1 MCMQCMAGAMTAVGS
16 ASGIRAWV
24 ANRHFAWLTPSR
36 LRAVTIVLFA
46 AAMIASATL
55 VSGSAAPPHH

>member
-1 MCMQCMAGAMTAVGS
+1 MQCMAGAMTAVGS
-16 ASGIRAWV
+16 ASGIRAWI

-36 LRAVTIVLFA
+36 LKAITILLFA

-55 VSGSAAPPHH
+55 VSGSSAPPHH

>member
-1 MCMQCMAGAMTAVGS
+1 MQCMAGAMTAVGS

-36 LRAVTIVLFA
+36 LRTLTIFLFA

-55 VSGSAAPPHH
+55 VSGSAPPPHH

>member
-1 MCMQCMAGAMTAVGS
+1 MQCMAGAMTAVGS

-24 ANRHFAWLTPSR
+24 ANRHFAWLTPNR
-36 LRAVTIVLFA
+36 LKALTILLFA

-55 VSGSAAPPHH
+55 VSGSAPPPHH